1 MKISFDNISLNQKNE
16 VSKENFKS
24 FDKVNTKNLSECA
37 VLPSNSLAGD
47 YENGKSSLKSFKD
60 RLSVSDVDTV
70 CDAMT
75 VMANTM
81 SSEDFMKAC
90 KDGVDMSDVPVG
102 DGVTILDRIKL
113 AIKKA
118 GVEIEGFTDTIDKD
132 TLNKMTGNVAY
143 SNSLLKS
150 QNGYEQALSKEL
162 ERYDVTLSENSA
174 EEIKEAYER
183 IGDVDKLSDGMKRFL
198 VIQKA
203 DPTID
208 NLFIAKHSVS
218 ENVTSS
224 GGDFFTLETGGYLGR
239 KSSESEVDS
248 ADEII
253 KLLKGL
259 GASTDSETI
268 SSAKWL
274 IDNNLYVTKENLSKV
289 SSLSKLEFPV
299 SAESFS
305 KSVAI
310 ALSEGKA
317 PKDAVIGRTENIY
330 EKALRMSGEMEKAIS
345 YEGEDIKFIKASRVL
360 SEVRLAMTSQANLL
374 LLKSDFSIDTKD
386 MEEYVERL
394 KEIEKSF
401 EYRDAVEVTKVAKAF
416 DEIKKAPLA
425 VVNFVSANP
434 LADVEAIHTEA
445 LKMTVD
451 FKKVSETYEAVG
463 TKVRTDL
470 GDSFKKA
477 FSNVDSLIDSIGLI
491 KDDETR
497 RCVRILG
504 YNRLE
509 ITRDNVERIRES
521 DRKLSN
527 VIGKI
532 TPADT
537 LNLIRKGSSP
547 IKMTVDELNEYLEAK
562 EKSDEASME
571 KYSKF
576 LYKLE
581 RNNDIS
587 AEDREQYIE
596 VYRLFYELKKGDYAA
611 IGSLINSGRELSL
624 ANLKEEIKTRKHGYV
639 DVKVDA
645 GFGLTAF
652 EDELSPER
660 LMNTTINDD
669 TDIYKLM
676 DEVVKVPMDEAAERD
691 YREAQYSL
699 YREAMNTPTEVV
711 EELVNSNQSV
721 TINNLLAADALMKFD
736 SADILR
742 ANEASRGKLMKASE
756 KIKNSMTGGEE
767 LSDTMESTL
776 EEVKEEIVN
785 TAMESDTYIDVK
797 ALSLLHRQMTLA
809 VSLTREENYKIPVE
823 IDGEYTLINL
833 KVVHDKESE
842 PSANVSFATE
852 NFGSVNARFSVDK
865 GEVSGIISTNFEEAV
880 DKLKE
885 VSDKISE
892 NISVVY
898 LKESR
903 NNKQFSKISLKDNVN
918 EVSTAELY
926 KAASDF
932 VKAIA
937 TSNR

>member
-37 VLPSNSLAGD
+37 LLPSNSLAGD

-60 RLSVSDVDTV
+60 KLSVSDVDTV

-174 EEIKEAYER
+174 EDIKEAYER

-218 ENVTSS
+218 ENVTSA

-253 KLLKGL
+253 KLLKSL
-259 GASTDSETI
+259 GASTNSETI

-330 EKALRMSGEMEKAIS
+330 EKALRMSEEMEKAIS
-345 YEGEDIKFIKASRVL
+345 YEGEDINLIKASRVL
-360 SEVRLAMTSQANLL
+360 GEVRLAMTSQANLL

-691 YREAQYSL
+691 YREAQYSI
-699 YREAMNTPTEVV
+699 YREAMNTSTEVV

-785 TAMESDTYIDVK
+785 TAMESDTYIDVR

-852 NFGSVNARFSVDK
+852 KFGSVNARFSVDK